1 MKKPLRIL
9 SAVLCGTMLLSLLA
23 GCKDGKQENSSS
35 GNSTVDDPSKT
46 AIAVTAEDAFTDVTI
61 GGMTCKINTRTG
73 MVTQVKN
80 SAQTVD
86 LSGIVVDVGYNKAMV
101 MGQLG
106 YQSFTDFQ
114 TWELPTILMKR
125 RELPEYTVDAIY
137 QTSTGLEISLT
148 IDTLTVTYI
157 YNFMDSALK
166 LTAKLTS
173 SAEENQLI
181 NGVAFLVRGI
191 DMDKET
197 STFEYPGSTPAGVY
211 SFKDYTKYRV
221 TATDYS
227 SPVTCLS
234 QSDPAVNLNVLFI
247 DEVEKWT
254 TSAYYDENDKLGVT
268 NLAAVESYI
277 KKGEEIEV
285 GSLYLQLPG
294 DQDKYAAI
302 QNFYAELGYKTPDEP
317 VADGPMYEGF
327 PYGTMDTGY
336 SNPNTLQ
343 KYAEQL
349 DALKEMGVKN
359 VWLLPI
365 FSSTNNNVYEPIDQS
380 IISLLYGGSEGAKVF
395 IDRAHELDLRVL
407 FDYVPHGPRPAQ
419 PLAMK
424 NPDWISKKQDG
435 SNQIEW
441 DCVSFDYNN
450 PEYYAYTVE
459 LVKTHAEE
467 LGVDGARIDCSMGG
481 LSNWSPVAGFRP
493 SSSGLAGGQN
503 IVRAINEGFEKG
515 GKDPLI
521 MPENFHPVP
530 FYAEITDVFYDMPLF
545 RMMYNLNHSNVSDTE
560 YAQELM
566 RWLDVERK
574 TSVRGQVKLRFL
586 GNHDTVTWTFDAAR
600 PQKVYGA
607 EKAKALWSVM
617 SFIDGMPF
625 LYQGDEDPA
634 TYKLPGENLQ
644 SFFKDIF
651 GAREEYLPMDYDIE
665 YRMSDKPVVA
675 FYRFNDS
682 DKKLVLVN
690 LSNTEQTFDIGDGAN
705 SVLYESGV
713 TVSGSTAAIAPYSA
727 AIIQK

>member
-1 MKKPLRIL
+1 MKRPLRIL

-23 GCKDGKQENSSS
+23 GCNTGGKDNSSNGS
-35 GNSTVDDPSKT
+35 SAADDPNKT
-46 AIAVTAEDAFTDVTI
+46 AIAVTAEEAFTDVTV
-61 GGMTCKINTRTG
+61 GGMTCRINTKTG
-73 MVTQVKN
+73 MVTQVKT

-86 LSGIVVDVGYNKAMV
+86 LGGLLIDVGYNKAMV

-106 YQSFTDFQ
+106 YQSFTDFE
-114 TWELPTILMKR
+114 TWKLPTILMKR
-125 RELPEYTVDAIY
+125 KKLPDYTVDAIY
-137 QTSTGLEISLT
+137 RTSTGLEVSMT
-148 IDTLTVTYI
+148 IDTLTITYV
-157 YNFMDSALK
+157 YEFMDGALK
-166 LTAKLTS
+166 LTARLTS

-211 SFKDYTKYRV
+211 SFKEYTKYRV

-277 KKGEEIEV
+277 KKGDVVEV

-294 DQDKYAAI
+294 EQDKYTAI
-302 QNFYAELGYKTPDEP
+302 QDFYAELGYKTPDEP
-317 VADGPMYEGF
+317 VSDGPMYEGF
-327 PYGTMDTGY
+327 PYGTMDTNY
-336 SNPNTLQ
+336 SNPHTLQ
-343 KYAEQL
+343 EYAEQL
-349 DALKEMGVKN
+349 AGLKEMGIKN

-380 IISLLYGGSEGAKVF
+380 VISLLYGGSEGAKAF
-395 IDRAHELDLRVL
+395 IDRAHELDMRVL

-419 PLAMK
+419 PLAK
-424 NPDWISKKQDG
+424 EHPDWISKKQDG
-435 SNQIEW
+435 SDQIEW
-441 DCVSFDYNN
+441 ECVSFDYNN
-450 PEYYAYTVE
+450 PEYYAYTVD
-459 LVKTHAEE
+459 LVKAHAKE

-503 IVRAINEGFEKG
+503 IVRAINEGFETG

-545 RMMYNLNHSNVSDTE
+545 RMMYNLNHSKVSDTE

-574 TSVRGQVKLRFL
+574 TSVKGQVKLRFL

-600 PQKVYGA
+600 PQKVYGT

-651 GAREEYLPMDYDIE
+651 GAREAYLPMDYDIE
-665 YRMSDKPVVA
+665 YQMSDKPVVA

-682 DKKLVLVN
+682 DRKLVLVN
-690 LSNTEQTFDIGDGAN
+690 LSDTEQSFDIGDGAN
-705 SVLYESGV
+705 TVLYESGV
-713 TVSGSTAAIAPYSA
+713 TVSGTTAAIAPYGA
-727 AIIQK
+727 AILQK